1 MLLIYF
7 EDKHHAMIC
16 SADKPTDSF
25 IDAALVLSTLEK
37 LL

>member
-7 EDKHHAMIC
+7 EDKHQAMIC
-16 SADKPTDSF
+16 SAHKPTDGF